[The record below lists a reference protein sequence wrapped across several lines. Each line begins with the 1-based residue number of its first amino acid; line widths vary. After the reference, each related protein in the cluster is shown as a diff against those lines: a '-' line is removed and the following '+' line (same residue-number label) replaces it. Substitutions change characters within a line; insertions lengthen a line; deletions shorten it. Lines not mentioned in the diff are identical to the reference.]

1 MKSAITVTLVP
12 ETRTGPFV
20 FSESLAE
27 ACPRAAEHGFDA
39 VEIFPGSAADLET
52 TAVAG
57 LTLRH
62 GLRVAAVGTGA
73 GWVRHK
79 LRLTDPDR
87 ETRRRARDFVAGI
100 VDRAAELGAPA
111 IIGSMQG
118 RAEGE
123 VTRDQALAWLAE
135 ALEELGARAEAR
147 GVPLLY
153 EFLNRYETNLCQ
165 TTAEALSLVRSLR
178 TRGVRLL
185 CDLFHMNIEETDL
198 AAALRLAGPRLGHV
212 HFADSNRRAAGL
224 GHTDFDPIIAALRSI
239 DYSGY
244 LSAEVFALPDAETAA
259 AQTMVAFRLL
269 ADRRIT

>member
-20 FSESLAE
+20 FSAGLADG
-27 ACPRAAEHGFDA
+27 CRRAAEHGFDA
-39 VEIFPGSAADLET
+39 IEIFPGSAADLT
-52 TAVAG
+52 PGAVAG
-57 LTLRH
+57 LALQH

-73 GWVRHK
+73 GWVRHQ
-79 LRLTDPDR
+79 LRLTDP
-87 ETRRRARDFVAGI
+87 EPEVRRRAREFVAAI
-100 VDRAAELGAPA
+100 IDRAAELGAPA

-118 RAEGE
+118 RAEGTVARE
-123 VTRDQALAWLAE
+123 QALGWLAE

-147 GVPLLY
+147 GFPLLY

-165 TTAEALSLVRSLR
+165 TTAEALALIGGFR

-185 CDLFHMNIEETDL
+185 CDLFHMSIEEADVAT
-198 AAALRLAGPRLGHV
+198 ALRLAGPRLGHV

-224 GHTDFDPIIAALRSI
+224 GHTDFDPIIAALRSV
-239 DYSGY
+239 DYAGY

-269 ADRRIT
+269 AGRRAP